1 MGECRHVVVR
11 VDASPDIGLGH
22 VMRSLAVADELSA
35 AGLSVTICGT
45 GLPPQLTA
53 ARNIVAPSHSD
64 DAATVIGLRPDLVV
78 VDGYHFT
85 AALFAALDDHDVEY
99 AVIDDNGET
108 PARRPVA
115 VVNQNPHP
123 VPTMYERWDGEPL
136 LLLGVGFAMF
146 RREIIE
152 AAQLAPTRRPDTIF
166 VALGGSDPLGLTRSV
181 AIQVASVGLDVRV
194 AIGPAHPDR
203 AELVAAL
210 TDRPGITVIAPGDYA
225 TELATAGGAVLA
237 AGSSL
242 LEAALLGTPAL
253 AIVVADNQRLLAA
266 AARDQAMAC
275 RVLAADEHLAANL
288 ASGLEALRSER
299 PAPHPRVPQDGARRV
314 AEALNA
320 LTSET
325 VRIRPATFDDAEFVF
340 ELRGD
345 PEVRRQS
352 FQDAPGWNRHLD
364 WYRTVID
371 DPGRRLLI
379 IETSAGPAG
388 QIRLDTVGDHEVVSL
403 AIAAPA
409 RGRGLAQRALANA
422 KDLAAG
428 DLVAHIKPG
437 NTRSLAAF
445 AAAGFVTE
453 SASPDEIVVR
463 WSNDDRAHRAAAS

>member
-115 VVNQNPHP
+115 VVNPNPHA
-123 VPTMYERWDGEPL
+123 VATMYERFDGEPL
-136 LLLGVGFAMF
+136 LLLGVGYAMF
-146 RREIIE
+146 RRAIIE
-152 AAQLAPTRRPDTIF
+152 AAQLAPTRRSDTIF

-203 AELVAAL
+203 AELVATL
-210 TDRPGITVIAPGDYA
+210 TDQPGITVIAPGDYA
-225 TELATAGGAVLA
+225 TELATASGAVLA

-242 LEAALLGTPAL
+242 LEAACLGTPAL
-253 AIVVADNQRLLAA
+253 AIVVADNQHLLAA

-275 RVLAADEHLAANL
+275 RVFVADEHLATNL
-288 ASGLEALRSER
+288 ASGLEALRSEH
-299 PAPHPRVPQDGARRV
+299 PAHHPRVPHDGARHV
-314 AEALNA
+314 AEALTA
-320 LTSET
+320 LTSDT
-325 VRIRPATFDDAEFVF
+325 VRIRPATLDDAEFVF
-340 ELRGD
+340 ELRTD
-345 PEVRRQS
+345 TEVRRQS
-352 FQDAPGWNRHLD
+352 FQDAPDWHRHLD

-371 DPGRRLLI
+371 DPGRRLLV
-379 IETSAGPAG
+379 IETAAGPAG

-403 AIAAPA
+403 AIAEPA
-409 RGRGLAQRALANA
+409 RGRGLARRALANA
-422 KDLAAG
+422 KELAAG
-428 DLVAHIKPG
+428 DLVAHIKPD

-453 SASPDEIVVR
+453 SASPDEMVVR
-463 WSNDDRAHRAAAS
+463 WSNDHRPHRAAAS